1 LKLASLQYAKAL
13 ADVALEQGSADEVS
27 KQLNAFGALYTESAE
42 LRVFLSSPA
51 VSRQAKQ
58 GVIEKLLKRM
68 SANKILRNF
77 LFVIADK
84 QRTHILPEIIASFE
98 EEVRKRQG
106 IAEAQ
111 ISSAVELS
119 ASQKKELARTLERL
133 TGRRVEAKY
142 SLEPELLG
150 GAVVRLGDTVY
161 DGSVRHRL
169 NEMRARLAAE

>member
-13 ADVALEQGSADEVS
+13 ADVALEQGSAEAVA
-27 KQLNAFGALYTESAE
+27 KQLRAFGALYGESGE

-51 VSRQAKQ
+51 INRQAKH
-58 GVIEKLLKRM
+58 GVIEKLLERLGN
-68 SANKILRNF
+68 SKILRNF

-84 QRTHILPEIIASFE
+84 QRTHILPEIIGSFE
-98 EEVRKRQG
+98 EEIRKRQG

-119 ASQKKELARTLERL
+119 ATQKKELARTLERL
-133 TGRRVEAKY
+133 TGKRVDAKY

-169 NEMRARLAAE
+169 NELRARLAAE

>member
-1 LKLASLQYAKAL
+1 MKLASLQYAKAL
-13 ADVALEQGSADEVS
+13 ADVALEQDSADEVM
-27 KQLNAFGALYTESAE
+27 KQLNAFGALYAESGE

-51 VSRQAKQ
+51 VSREAKH
-58 GVIEKLLKRM
+58 GVIEKLLKRLG
-68 SANKILRNF
+68 AEKILRNF

-84 QRTHILPEIIASFE
+84 QRTHILPEIIASFDE
-98 EEVRKRQG
+98 EIRKRQG

-119 ASQKKELARTLERL
+119 AAQKKNLAGTLERL
-133 TGRRVEAKY
+133 TGKRVEAKY

-169 NEMRARLAAE
+169 NELRARLAGE